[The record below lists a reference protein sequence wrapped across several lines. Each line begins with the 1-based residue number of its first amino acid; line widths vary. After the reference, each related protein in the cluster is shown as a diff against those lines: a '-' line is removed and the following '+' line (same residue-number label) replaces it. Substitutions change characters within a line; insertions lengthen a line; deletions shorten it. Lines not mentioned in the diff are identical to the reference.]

1 MTIGIWLE
9 IWSNSKDMF
18 ADFRGVFARAP
29 VFVPFF
35 FGARFAASP
44 CDVRLVI
51 EASGQPYPSVR
62 VCMLQVA
69 ATHLKQ
75 RNPLSQVP
83 SIYDCLRVFTY

>member
-44 CDVRLVI
+44 CDDRLVI
-51 EASGQPYPSVR
+51 EASG
-62 VCMLQVA
+62 
-69 ATHLKQ
+69 
-75 RNPLSQVP
+75 
-83 SIYDCLRVFTY
+83 